1 MTLGAITDALER
13 LAPLRWQEDYDN
25 SGLQVALF
33 DKAGAPLGREAE
45 VAGVL
50 VCIDITEAVIDEAVS
65 RGCNLVVAHHPLIFR
80 PLKNVTG
87 ASYQQ
92 RCVAKA
98 LCNGVALYAA
108 HTNLDNAPGG
118 VSWEMAARI
127 GLREVRT
134 LVSLPSLPASDTG
147 AASAPSG
154 NSNACPVI
162 PSDSPAACS
171 SVPSSSPATVP
182 GSGVIGVLPEA
193 MEPEAFARRLAD
205 LFAAPALRWSCS
217 GFRKEDKGSES
228 GGLIRT
234 VALCGGSGGELI
246 RDAVAAGA
254 DCYVT
259 GEIRY
264 HDYFEA
270 DGCMLVALGHYE
282 SEQYTM
288 DLLLR
293 YLKQALSDSGSSV
306 PVPLHRSA
314 IVTNPL
320 GHLQSLR

>member
-1 MTLGAITDALER
+1 MTLGSITDALER

-25 SGLQVALF
+25 SGLQAGLF
-33 DKAGAPLGREAE
+33 DKAGVPLGRDAE
-45 VAGVL
+45 VTGVL
-50 VCIDITEAVIDEAVS
+50 VCLDITEAVIDEAVS

-80 PLKNVTG
+80 PLKNISG

-127 GLREVRT
+127 GLRQVRT
-134 LVSLPSLPASDTG
+134 LASLPSG
-147 AASAPSG
+147 
-154 NSNACPVI
+154 PVI
-162 PSDSPAACS
+162 PSDSSAACS
-171 SVPSSSPATVP
+171 SVPSGSPAAVP

-205 LFAAPALRWSCS
+205 IFAAPALRWSCP
-217 GFRKEDKGSES
+217 GFRQQEPGFPSCSRADAQPAT
-228 GGLIRT
+228 IRT
-234 VALCGGSGGELI
+234 VALCGGSGGEFI
-246 RDAVAAGA
+246 RDAIAAGA

-282 SEQYTM
+282 SEQFTM
-288 DLLLR
+288 DLLER
-293 YLKQALSDSGSSV
+293 YLKQTVSDAGDNV
-306 PVPLHRSA
+306 PVCRSA
-314 IVTNPL
+314 LVTNPMEYL
-320 GHLQSLR
+320 RSL

>member
-1 MTLGAITDALER
+1 MTLGSITDALER

-33 DKAGAPLGREAE
+33 DKAGVPLGRDAE
-45 VAGVL
+45 VTGVL

-87 ASYQQ
+87 ATYQQ

-127 GLREVRT
+127 GLRQVRT
-134 LVSLPSLPASDTG
+134 LASLPSG
-147 AASAPSG
+147 
-154 NSNACPVI
+154 PVI
-162 PSDSPAACS
+162 PSDSPAAC
-171 SVPSSSPATVP
+171 PSALAGCPAAVP

-205 LFAAPALRWSCS
+205 IFAAPALRWSCP
-217 GFRKEDKGSES
+217 GFRQQEPGFPSCSRADAQPAT
-228 GGLIRT
+228 IHT
-234 VALCGGSGGELI
+234 VALCGGSGGEFI
-246 RDAVAAGA
+246 RDAIAAGA

-282 SEQYTM
+282 SEQFTM
-288 DLLLR
+288 DLLER
-293 YLKQALSDSGSSV
+293 YLKQTVSDAGDNV
-306 PVPLHRSA
+306 PVCRSA

-320 GHLQSLR
+320 EFLRSL

>member
-1 MTLGAITDALER
+1 MTLGSITDALER

-25 SGLQVALF
+25 SGLQASLF
-33 DKAGAPLGREAE
+33 DKAGVPLGRDAE
-45 VAGVL
+45 VTGVL
-50 VCIDITEAVIDEAVS
+50 VCLDITEAVIDEAVS

-80 PLKNVTG
+80 PLKNISGVT
-87 ASYQQ
+87 YQQ

-127 GLREVRT
+127 GLRQVRT
-134 LVSLPSLPASDTG
+134 LVSLPSG
-147 AASAPSG
+147 
-154 NSNACPVI
+154 PVI

-171 SVPSSSPATVP
+171 SVPSGCPAAVP

-205 LFAAPALRWSCS
+205 IFAAPALRWSCP
-217 GFRKEDKGSES
+217 GFRQQEPGFPSCSRADAQPAT
-228 GGLIRT
+228 IRT
-234 VALCGGSGGELI
+234 VALCGGSGGEFI
-246 RDAVAAGA
+246 RDAIAAGA

-282 SEQYTM
+282 SEQFTM
-288 DLLLR
+288 DLLES
-293 YLKQALSDSGSSV
+293 YLKQTVSDAGDNV
-306 PVPLHRSA
+306 PVCRSA
-314 IVTNPL
+314 LVTNPMEYL
-320 GHLQSLR
+320 RSL

>member
-1 MTLGAITDALER
+1 MTLGTITDALER

-45 VAGVL
+45 VTGVL

-80 PLKNVTG
+80 PLKNISGVT
-87 ASYQQ
+87 YQQ

-134 LVSLPSLPASDTG
+134 LAPLPSLPASDTG
-147 AASAPSG
+147 A
-154 NSNACPVI
+154 V
-162 PSDSPAACS
+162 PA
-171 SVPSSSPATVP
+171 SSPATVP